1 MLAQGAGVHALLDR
15 LKEDPDALKLE
26 FTIDS
31 IEGMLLFYPLDTFI
45 LRPS

>member
-1 MLAQGAGVHALLDR
+1 MHALLDR

-31 IEGMLLFYPLDTFI
+31 IEGMPLFYILEMLI
-45 LRPS
+45 LRPRQKEA